1 MVGKI
6 DVLTGLIG
14 SSRNQEN
21 ISRVHDMAGAVPGRV
36 WQTSFRED
44 DWFVTPNDDP
54 KPAREGVGDG
64 LGVPACV
71 LSCKTY
77 LMYIR

>member
-21 ISRVHDMAGAVPGRV
+21 ISRVHDMAGAF
-36 WQTSFRED
+36 T
-44 DWFVTPNDDP
+44 
-54 KPAREGVGDG
+54 
-64 LGVPACV
+64 
-71 LSCKTY
+71 
-77 LMYIR
+77 